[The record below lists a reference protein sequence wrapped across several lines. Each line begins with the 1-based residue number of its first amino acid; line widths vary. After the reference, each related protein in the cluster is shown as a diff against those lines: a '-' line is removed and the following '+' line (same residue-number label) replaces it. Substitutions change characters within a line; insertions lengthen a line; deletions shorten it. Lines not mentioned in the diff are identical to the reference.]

1 MRSASTCCSPEYE
14 PQLTERHSP
23 SRPVLGQPRF
33 SHLFQRNKT
42 WDTPPAGFVPL
53 QEFAQNLSTEFLD
66 IICSKIESLIKT
78 IANSDV
84 QWIDVSPSN
93 ILINNKLEIKA
104 IDFEIIS
111 DERGTSYYGLHP
123 VFQEQAPTPREL
135 ASLLRGSLSALI
147 QN

>member
-1 MRSASTCCSPEYE
+1 MLPAECE
-14 PQLTERHSP
+14 PQLNGRRCPSHPVFGIAQIFPSTPTE
-23 SRPVLGQPRF
+23 
-33 SHLFQRNKT
+33 
-42 WDTPPAGFVPL
+42 
-53 QEFAQNLSTEFLD
+53 QNPGHF
-66 IICSKIESLIKT
+66 T
-78 IANSDV
+78 IAKSGV